1 MSLLETIKHDQ
12 LEARKA
18 KETVKIDLLTTLY
31 SEAVMVGKNSTPPRD
46 TTDVEVIA
54 TIKKFLKNTDECL
67 SVAGDRRDGH
77 RVDVLSEEREVL
89 VRYLPKQLSEDEL
102 YDIITSY
109 ADSNGISLP
118 KGTGL
123 IMKYLKDNYGGLY
136 DGAAASN
143 FIKQLS

>member
-1 MSLLETIKHDQ
+1 MSLLETIKQDQ

-46 TTDVEVIA
+46 TTDAEVIA
-54 TIKKFLKNTDECL
+54 MVKKFMKNTNEFL
-67 SVAGDRRDGH
+67 SLAGDRRDGD
-77 RVDVLSEEREVL
+77 RVDVLSQEL
-89 VRYLPKQLSEDEL
+89 DLLQHYLPTQLSEDEL
-102 YDIITSY
+102 HHIITSY
-109 ADSNGISLP
+109 VDSNGISLP

-123 IMKYLKDNYGGLY
+123 IMKHLKDNYGGLY
-136 DGAAASN
+136 DGATVSN

>member
-1 MSLLETIKHDQ
+1 MTLINTIKHDQ

-18 KETVKIDLLTTLY
+18 KETIKIDLLTTLY

-46 TTDVEVIA
+46 TTDAEVI
-54 TIKKFLKNTDECL
+54 TMVKKFLKNTNEFL
-67 SVAGDRRDGH
+67 TLAGDRRDGD
-77 RVDVLSEEREVL
+77 RVEVL
-89 VRYLPKQLSEDEL
+89 TQEIELLQRYLPKQLTEDEL
-102 YDIITSY
+102 HHIITSY
-109 ADSNGISLP
+109 ADSNGIALP

-136 DGAAASN
+136 DGAIASN